1 MLLGIH
7 HIGLAVRN
15 LDEGIKV
22 YFRVLGIKPSQV
34 HQVPQVG
41 MRAAI
46 YSLGG
51 VEFELME
58 PIGTEGPL
66 AKFIETRGEGI
77 HHICLQVD
85 DIDKELKRL
94 SAEGVKL
101 VDTEARQGLE
111 GRVAFIHPKATG
123 GVLIELLQK
132 APASTSNRAVSN
144 GEG

>member
-7 HIGLAVRN
+7 HIGIAVGN
-15 LDEGIKV
+15 LDEGIKA
-22 YFRVLGIKPSQV
+22 YFRVLGIQPSQV
-34 HQVPQVG
+34 HEVPQER
-41 MRAAI
+41 MRAAM

-51 VEFELME
+51 VELELME

-77 HHICLQVD
+77 HHICLEVE

-94 SAEGVKL
+94 SAEGVKI

-132 APASTSNRAVSN
+132 APASTSNRAVNN
-144 GEG
+144 G